1 MLYFLLIDCFLFQI
15 HFVLLGVD
23 LPFAVVGMLLE
34 GGGDGAGELVHVDHE
49 VFKLGKFGETGG
61 DVDRFALKSNA
72 WLFRRPNE
80 HIAVV
85 EVVEVEAEPFQIG
98 EAPDFYRDGPREVVV
113 VELKATKF
121 LQLANFGA
129 DATFQLVEMDVQF
142 FQVLQGVY
150 LFRNTTMDEVVAEV
164 EELKFGEVLD
174 ARGDPAVVLQLA
186 TIDIIVAEVETGDM
200 AHQFPYLAPV
210 DKYIFRTDGDTEP
223 FRDGL
228 VVLAP
233 VGIVVPAFAIGGLV
247 DSDKSLALGLIFA
260 HLDFADFIMLNHFHQ
275 FLCCRLMDGFLL
287 NFDDSMRVFYFDR
300 FRHVGMRNSRPVLSS
315 IALISA
321 LLEIALMFFMVF
333 QNYVIFNWITDIL
346 IIRLSSYS
354 FFYSQML
361 LP

>member
-1 MLYFLLIDCFLFQI
+1 MLYFLLIDYLLFQI

-61 DVDRFALKSNA
+61 DVDRFALKGNA
-72 WLFRRPNE
+72 RLFRRPDE
-80 HIAVV
+80 CISVV

-121 LQLANFGA
+121 LQLANLGA

-186 TIDIIVAEVETGDM
+186 TIDIVVAEVETGDM
-200 AHQFPYLAPV
+200 PHQFLYLAIE

-228 VVLAP
+228 AIFTP
-233 VGIVVPAFAIGGLV
+233 VGVVVPAFAIGGLV
-247 DSDKSLALGLIFA
+247 DGDKCLAFGLILA
-260 HLDFADFIMLNHFHQ
+260 HMDFADLIMLNHFHQ
-275 FLCCRLMDGFLL
+275 FLCGWLMDGFLFD
-287 NFDDSMRVFYFDR
+287 FDDGMRVFYFDG
-300 FRHVGMRNSRPVLSS
+300 FRACGDAELVACLVKHCVDLGLIGDDVSISHCILLFNGYYFLS
-315 IALISA
+315 
-321 LLEIALMFFMVF
+321 F
-333 QNYVIFNWITDIL
+333 VITHLDDVNAC
-346 IIRLSSYS
+346 
-354 FFYSQML
+354 
-361 LP
+361 